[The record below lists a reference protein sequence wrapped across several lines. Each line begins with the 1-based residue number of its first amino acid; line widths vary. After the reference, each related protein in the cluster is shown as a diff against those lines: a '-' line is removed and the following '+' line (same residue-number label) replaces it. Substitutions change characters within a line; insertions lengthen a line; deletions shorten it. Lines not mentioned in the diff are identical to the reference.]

1 LPVGQVRKEAPCPV
15 GVAAFGAMRVVPGSD
30 ALPKLLER
38 WQRIASALLVDDGTH
53 GLPMPVRPLEEVH
66 EVDAQCLLRLT
77 YLPFLT
83 PPALELLAEQA
94 HLVGQRPVRG
104 RACQELPHPAHAV
117 GRRPLLHQARPQDEL
132 AELLQRRLRLPHG
145 PPLPGAQAWEMPGS
159 AERRGRPS
167 VLVLTGFWPGTG
179 RRRHLPEG
187 RRSSGRPDTRQ
198 HRLTPST
205 PPRNPRAMPPA
216 PFRGSRL
223 GTRPEGALSMPIV
236 SKAAAAGQCSPG
248 RGGDQ
253 ARQMSQQ
260 RARQIGA
267 VQPYDVGR
275 TFA

>member
-1 LPVGQVRKEAPCPV
+1 VDRQVGQEVPHAFRPDARVGHPLPVGQVRKEAPCPV

-94 HLVGQRPVRG
+94 HLVGQRP
-104 RACQELPHPAHAV
+104 
-117 GRRPLLHQARPQDEL
+117 
-132 AELLQRRLRLPHG
+132 
-145 PPLPGAQAWEMPGS
+145 
-159 AERRGRPS
+159 
-167 VLVLTGFWPGTG
+167 
-179 RRRHLPEG
+179 
-187 RRSSGRPDTRQ
+187 
-198 HRLTPST
+198 
-205 PPRNPRAMPPA
+205 PRNPRAMPPA

-236 SKAAAAGQCSPG
+236 SKAAAAGQCSPD

-260 RARQIGA
+260 RTRQIGA
-267 VQPYDVGR
+267 VQPYDVGP
-275 TFA
+275 TEG